1 MWLIQIK
8 LTIKILMKKL
18 DINKIKYERFTK
30 RVDELK
36 MKIIKKN
43 RELAQ
48 RERERNWNVPCQGL
62 YEIKVKFTRTPRT
75 TFYNYDKYG
84 IFKNHSVKN
93 FKDIKI
99 GKEFQ
104 KFVKRLQTSRRPSTS
119 HNYMSYLTGSHSTS
133 NIRSNKTEEDISKSI
148 IGNYNQN
155 ISARNVTSNMK
166 ISKKFC
172 LLSPSKS
179 VKTFASTMNQFSP
192 QSKNTIDQSLS
203 IEKNQKKKKKE
214 KIVSSSYKIVSNKVK
229 NLPLYTVKIGDL
241 VQQMKQIKTQMK
253 KESIQYKSRHFM
265 SYQDIDNL
273 IETRKQ
279 MKILQLKQKYFNC
292 KFPEPIMY
300 NNRTKQKILKELKED
315 YEILEREHY
324 QNQQI
329 HY

>member
-1 MWLIQIK
+1 
-8 LTIKILMKKL
+8 MKKL

-36 MKIIKKN
+36 MKIIRKN

-48 RERERNWNVPCQGL
+48 RERERNWNIPCQGL
-62 YEIKVKFTRTPRT
+62 YEINVKFTRTPRT

-84 IFKNHSVKN
+84 TFKNHSVKN

-104 KFVKRLQTSRRPSTS
+104 QLAKRLQSSRRPSTS
-119 HNYMSYLTGSHSTS
+119 QNYMSYLIGSHSTI
-133 NIRSNKTEEDISKSI
+133 NIRGNKTEEDISKSI

-155 ISARNVTSNMK
+155 ISARNGTSNMT

-192 QSKNTIDQSLS
+192 QSKNTIEHSLS
-203 IEKNQKKKKKE
+203 IEKKQKKKKKE
-214 KIVSSSYKIVSNKVK
+214 KIISSSYKIVSKKVK

-241 VQQMKQIKTQMK
+241 VQQMKHIKKQMK

-292 KFPEPIMY
+292 KFPEPIVH